1 MSGTTP
7 QAWLGLD
14 AAAARDRVLARVRPW
29 VEIETPSRDEVAL
42 TALSRRIEEEVRA
55 LGATTHAF
63 HAPGFGRNLR
73 ADFSGSDATLAP
85 LVVLAHID
93 TVHPQGT
100 LATLPFRVLEDR
112 AEGPGIYDMKTG
124 LALAV
129 EAVAWLHGRGRT
141 PRRPLIFLITCDEE
155 IGSHSARSL
164 FQAAA
169 DVSYAAL
176 VPEPSM
182 ADGSV
187 KTARK
192 GVSTYALE
200 IEGRAA
206 HAGVEPEK
214 AVSAV
219 RELAELL
226 PRIHALE
233 DRAAGTTINVGVI
246 HAGTASNV
254 VPARAVAEIDVRA
267 VVSAEAERV
276 HAHLLALRAL
286 HPEANVHVSR
296 VEQRGPLVRT
306 PGVVQLYQHAR
317 DIATQWD
324 VALGEGM
331 TGGGSDGSL
340 MAELGLPVLDGLGAR
355 GGGAHARDEHVL
367 LEDLPFRLALMAALF
382 ETL

>member
-1 MSGTTP
+1 
-7 QAWLGLD
+7 
-14 AAAARDRVLARVRPW
+14 V
-29 VEIETPSRDEVAL
+29 
-42 TALSRRIEEEVRA
+42 
-55 LGATTHAF
+55 GATTRAF
-63 HAPGFGRNLR
+63 DAPGFGRNLR
-73 ADFSGSDATLAP
+73 ADFAGADASSAP

-93 TVHPQGT
+93 TVHPKGT
-100 LATLPFRVLEDR
+100 LATLPFRVLDDR

-129 EAVAWLHGRGRT
+129 EAIAWLHERGRA
-141 PRRPLIFLITCDEE
+141 PHRPVILLVTCDEE
-155 IGSHSARSL
+155 IGSHSARAL
-164 FQAAA
+164 FQEAAEGA
-169 DVSYAAL
+169 YAAL
-176 VPEPSM
+176 VPEPAM

-219 RELAELL
+219 RELAHLL
-226 PRIHALE
+226 PQIHDLE
-233 DRAAGTTINVGVI
+233 DRAAGTTVNVGVI

-254 VPARAVAEIDVRA
+254 VPARAVAAIDVRA
-267 VVSAEAERV
+267 VTPAEAARV
-276 HAHLLALRAL
+276 HAQLLALRAQ
-286 HPEANVHVSR
+286 HPEAR
-296 VEQRGPLVRT
+296 VRATRTEQRGPLVRT

-317 DIATQWD
+317 DIAAQWD
-324 VALGEGM
+324 IALGEGM

-340 MAELGLPVLDGLGAR
+340 MAELGVPVLDGLGAR
-355 GGGAHARDEHVL
+355 GGGAHAKDEHVL
-367 LEDLPFRLALMAALF
+367 LEDLPFRLALMAALL

>member
-1 MSGTTP
+1 
-7 QAWLGLD
+7 
-14 AAAARDRVLARVRPW
+14 
-29 VEIETPSRDEVAL
+29 
-42 TALSRRIEEEVRA
+42 
-55 LGATTHAF
+55 
-63 HAPGFGRNLR
+63 
-73 ADFSGSDATLAP
+73 
-85 LVVLAHID
+85 
-93 TVHPQGT
+93 
-100 LATLPFRVLEDR
+100 
-112 AEGPGIYDMKTG
+112 MKTG

-129 EAVAWLHGRGRT
+129 EAIAWLHERQHT
-141 PRRPLIFLITCDEE
+141 PRRPTILLVTCDEE
-155 IGSHSARSL
+155 IGSHSARPL
-164 FQAAA
+164 FQDAAEVA
-169 DVSYAAL
+169 YAAL

-219 RELAELL
+219 RELAALL

-233 DRAAGTTINVGVI
+233 DRTAGTTINVGVI

-267 VVSAEAERV
+267 VVPAEAERV
-276 HAHLLALRAL
+276 HTHLLALRAQ
-286 HPEANVHVSR
+286 HPDASVR
-296 VEQRGPLVRT
+296 VTRTEQRGPLVRT

-317 DIATQWD
+317 TIAAQWG

-340 MAELGLPVLDGLGAR
+340 MAELGVPVLDGLGAR

-367 LEDLPFRLALMAALF
+367 LEDLPFRLALMAALL